1 MFPDEIH
8 LMGRLHM
15 FSLRLLKD
23 DLFFFFYTTVDRSVS
38 FDQPN
43 DIGIYL
49 GRSFDLW
56 IQQYTNSEI
65 PFR

>member
-1 MFPDEIH
+1 
-8 LMGRLHM
+8 M

-23 DLFFFFYTTVDRSVS
+23 DLFFFYTTLDRSVS

-43 DIGIYL
+43 DIGVYL
-49 GRSFDLW
+49 GRSFDLG
-56 IQQYTNSEI
+56 IQHYTNSEI

>member
-43 DIGIYL
+43 DIGVYL
-49 GRSFDLW
+49 GRSFDL
-56 IQQYTNSEI
+56 
-65 PFR
+65 

>member
-1 MFPDEIH
+1 
-8 LMGRLHM
+8 M

-23 DLFFFFYTTVDRSVS
+23 NLFFYTNLDRFVS

-43 DIGIYL
+43 DTEVYL

-56 IQQYTNSEI
+56 IQQYTYSEI
-65 PFR
+65 PCR

>member
-23 DLFFFFYTTVDRSVS
+23 DLSVS

-43 DIGIYL
+43 DIGVYL

>member
-23 DLFFFFYTTVDRSVS
+23 DLFFFLQDSGS
-38 FDQPN
+38 FC
-43 DIGIYL
+43 
-49 GRSFDLW
+49 
-56 IQQYTNSEI
+56 
-65 PFR
+65 